1 MPAPRS
7 QDVLIRAARM
17 YYLDGR
23 SQGEIAKALGVSR
36 SSVSRMLLSARERG
50 IVEIRIHQDRSL
62 TRNAD
67 LEAELMKRFSL
78 QSAQVVARSP
88 GRTAVD
94 VVGEMAARLFE
105 KVVPGLSRFGLSW
118 GETVASFA
126 EHVQVE
132 PVYPRLELCPLA
144 GGAPSMQPTGA
155 SGHVALDTLAR
166 RCGAVPYRFDSPA
179 IVESEL
185 TWRALNQ
192 ESAIVQALER
202 ARRCEVAVVG
212 IGRLGVHSSSRV
224 IRAMRLNPE
233 EEEAFMA
240 QGPVGDICGHF
251 FDIEGRPLGLPTSHR
266 VIGLTIEQLDEI
278 PSAVGIA
285 AGMEKAVGVLGA
297 LRTGVLTQFIGDEE
311 LAAAVVRAAD
321 EAPTRH

>member
-17 YYLDGR
+17 YYLDGK

-36 SSVSRMLLSARERG
+36 SSVSRTLLSARERG

-62 TRNAD
+62 TRDAE
-67 LEAELMKRFSL
+67 LEAALMERFSL
-78 QSAQVVARSP
+78 QSAQVVVRPP

-94 VVGEMAARLFE
+94 IVGEMAARIFE

-118 GETVASFA
+118 GETIASFTD
-126 EHVQVE
+126 HVQVE

-144 GGAPSMQPTGA
+144 GGAPTMQPTGA

-166 RCGAVPYRFDSPA
+166 RCGALAYRFDSPA
-179 IVESEL
+179 VVESEV
-185 TWRALNQ
+185 TWKALNQ
-192 ESAIVQALER
+192 ESGVIQALER
-202 ARRCEVAVVG
+202 AQRCEVALVG

-224 IRAMRLNPE
+224 IRAMRLSPE
-233 EEEAFMA
+233 EEQTFMA
-240 QGPVGDICGHF
+240 QNPVGDLCGHF
-251 FDIEGRPLGLPTSHR
+251 FDIEGRPLGLPSSNR
-266 VIGLTIEQLDEI
+266 VVGLTLEQLDTI
-278 PSAVGIA
+278 PSVVGIA
-285 AGMEKAVGVLGA
+285 AGMEKALGALGA

-311 LAAAVVRAAD
+311 LATAVLRAAD
-321 EAPTRH
+321 SPNPGQ